1 MDSPDFFNDFRVQKF
16 NFIQNLFNPP
26 KKISKKN
33 ETVTSSCKV
42 RKFKNVFIVA
52 QQVSLAA
59 RIVPSPDW
67 FIGLDSFNLCID
79 GQWVDSVAIKV
90 IIFGFN

>member
-1 MDSPDFFNDFRVQKF
+1 MKQS
-16 NFIQNLFNPP
+16 FI
-26 KKISKKN
+26 
-33 ETVTSSCKV
+33 SSGKV
-42 RKFKNVFIVA
+42 RKSENVSIVA

-90 IIFGFN
+90 IIFGFNSIFQILI